1 MKEKENKVSW
11 EDVMRRNCLRKPSV
25 DKKNLRFILVV
36 PSSPQ
41 VPTPGREFLL
51 KTPIEG
57 VSYIATV
64 LSYCGYSV
72 QILDYRT
79 QNPDL
84 NNVLKDGNCVVGIAT
99 FIDAYG
105 FIEEFIKRVKQINKK
120 IPVILGGPF
129 VSSACEVLM
138 RDLEA
143 DYAVLG
149 EGELTVLELMD
160 VLSKNELERL
170 PGVAGICYKN
180 KSELVLTQTR
190 QQIRDLDSLPDLSF
204 NSWPNI
210 LEDHHAEKLGFS
222 SSRGCYS
229 KCSFCFK
236 AMQHVR
242 QMSPEKFCRQVGSF
256 VKTHGLKYA
265 FINDL
270 TFVIGRK
277 RTLEMCKGLK
287 KSGIHWACSTRV
299 ENIDEELFF
308 IMKDSG
314 CDEIWFGFESVDQK
328 VLAANFKDITVEQI
342 NKAVEITEKAGIKV
356 MGNFII
362 GLLGETQGSLNKMVD
377 FIETKNV
384 IPCSI
389 KYLTPFPGTY
399 IYDYA
404 RKRGLIKDE
413 IEYFKILSRRK
424 VNAVEDEIV
433 NCTDLPEE
441 KLRDAFQKI
450 RKISYERYGDLDWNT
465 K

>member
-1 MKEKENKVSW
+1 MKEKKDKVSW
-11 EDVMRRNCLRKPSV
+11 EDVMRQNFREAAAI
-25 DKKNLRFILVV
+25 DKRALRFILVV

-64 LSYCGYSV
+64 LGNAGYCV

-79 QNPDL
+79 EKPNL
-84 NNVLKDGNCVVGIAT
+84 KSVLKDRNCVIGIAT

-105 FIEEFIKRVKQINKK
+105 FIEEFIKSVKQINKN

-138 RDLEA
+138 RNLDA

-149 EGELTVLELMD
+149 EGELTILELMD
-160 VLSKNELERL
+160 VLFKNELERL
-170 PGVAGICYKN
+170 PQVSGICYKS
-180 KSELVLTQTR
+180 KGEPMLTQMR
-190 QQIRDLDSLPDLSF
+190 RQIRDLDSLPDLDFSF
-204 NSWPNI
+204 WPNI
-210 LEDHHAEKLGFS
+210 LKDPHSEKLGFS

-236 AMQHVR
+236 AMQDVR
-242 QMSPEKFCRQVGSF
+242 QMSADRFCRQVETF
-256 VKTHGLKYA
+256 VKIHGLKYA

-277 RTLEMCKGLK
+277 RTLKMCKGLK

-299 ENIDEELFF
+299 ENIDEELFL

-314 CDEIWFGFESVDQK
+314 CEEIWFGFESVDQN

-342 NKAVEITEKAGIKV
+342 NRAVEITVKAGIKV

-362 GLLGETQGSLNKMVD
+362 GLLDETEGSLNKMVQ

-399 IYDYA
+399 VYDYA
-404 RKRGLIKDE
+404 RKKGLIKDE
-413 IEYFKILSRRK
+413 IEYFKTLSRRK

-433 NCTDLPEE
+433 NCTDLPEG
-441 KLRDAFQKI
+441 KLREAFKKI
-450 RKISYERYGDLDWNT
+450 RRISYERYGDLDWNT
-465 K
+465 

>member
-1 MKEKENKVSW
+1 MRENSRIFKSI
-11 EDVMRRNCLRKPSV
+11 DKQKP
-25 DKKNLRFILVV
+25 RFILVV

-64 LSYCGYSV
+64 LEHAGYRV

-79 QNPDL
+79 EKVDL
-84 NNVLKDGNCVVGIAT
+84 KSALKDGNCVIGIAT

-105 FIEEFIKRVKQINKK
+105 FVEEFIKSVKQINKK
-120 IPVILGGPF
+120 IPIILGGPF
-129 VSSACEVLM
+129 VSSAGEVIM
-138 RDLEA
+138 RNLDA

-149 EGELTVLELMD
+149 EGELTILELMD
-160 VLSKNELERL
+160 VLSKNELERV
-170 PGVAGICYKN
+170 PQVSGICYKSKN
-180 KSELVLTQTR
+180 QPVLTQAR
-190 QQIRDLDSLPDLSF
+190 QQIRDLNDLPDLSF
-204 NSWPNI
+204 SLWPNI
-210 LEDHHAEKLGFS
+210 MKDPRAEKLGFS

-236 AMQHVR
+236 AVQHVR
-242 QMSPEKFCRQVGSF
+242 QMSPDKFCRQVEAF
-256 VKTHGLKYA
+256 VKLHGLKYA

-270 TFVIGRK
+270 TFVIGRT

-287 KSGIHWACSTRV
+287 KSGIRWACSTRV
-299 ENIDEELFF
+299 ENIDEELFM

-314 CDEIWFGFESVDQK
+314 CEEIWFGFESVDQK

-362 GLLGETQGSLNKMVD
+362 GLLGETESSLNKMVE

-399 IYDYA
+399 VYDYA
-404 RKRGLIKDE
+404 RKKGLIKDE
-413 IEYFKILSRRK
+413 VEYFRSLSRRK

-433 NCTDLPEE
+433 NCTDLPEAN
-441 KLRDAFQKI
+441 LREAFKKI
-450 RKISYERYGDLDWNT
+450 RKISYDRYGDLDWNT
-465 K
+465 Q